1 MKKRILSLL
10 LLGAML
16 ISLAACTDK
25 NNDDGK
31 DSSGSDTTL
40 ADTNDDYAGIEK
52 KNYEKDFVVLYP
64 DFSSD
69 YITYFFTEENTGE
82 ALDVAL
88 FNREVKIEEHLGVD
102 IQYQIADNNGDNGLS
117 AIYPNVQQMAMTGD
131 NLYQMI
137 LTHCIQ
143 VTAVMATDGLLL
155 DLNTVNSIDFDNE
168 WWNHT
173 ANENL
178 EVNGKQFYAISDYV
192 IPEMYVVLFNKSM
205 IDENKLESPYD
216 LVHEGKWTI
225 DKMLELSEAVLLDNG
240 DGVWDVNDTYGFGA
254 PSDHMLTAFSYSC
267 GLTLVEKDEDGFFS
281 FAFNSPKVYDVVDK
295 LQLLFE
301 SPSTYHY
308 NWAADMGLNG
318 YSAEDALNIG
328 TGRALFA
335 LDQIAM
341 LYRWRNSEVDF
352 GILPYPKFDE
362 NQEEYYSLD
371 WAGLTCVPAV
381 AEDHEMIGEVM
392 ELYGCLSSEEV
403 LPAFY
408 DIMLGE
414 KLSRDPESR
423 EMLEIIFD
431 GSVFDAG
438 MNYFGYAKKNM
449 AQFWNLPNAIA
460 TKQMTGYAS
469 FLEKY
474 EEAAIAEIEE
484 FNEAIAD
491 LEQ

>member
-16 ISLAACTDK
+16 VSLAACGGNGDNK
-25 NNDDGK
+25 DDTK
-31 DSSGSDTTL
+31 DTSGSDVT
-40 ADTNDDYAGIEK
+40 ASNEYAGIEK
-52 KNYEKDFVVLYP
+52 KDYGKDFVVLYP

-69 YITYFFTEENTGE
+69 YISYFFAEENTGE
-82 ALDVAL
+82 AMDVAL
-88 FNREVKIEEHLGVD
+88 FNREIKIEEHLGVD
-102 IQYQIADNNGDNGLS
+102 IEYQLVNNNGDSGLS
-117 AIYPNVQQMAMTGD
+117 AIYPAIQQMAMTGD
-131 NLYQMI
+131 NLYQMV

-155 DLNTVNSIDFDNE
+155 DLNTVNSIDFENE
-168 WWNHT
+168 WWNRT
-173 ANENL
+173 ANDNL
-178 EVNGKQFYAISDYV
+178 EIDGKQFYAVSDYV
-192 IPEMYVVLFNKSM
+192 IPEMYVILFNKDL
-205 IDENKLESPYD
+205 IEKNDLENPYD

-225 DKMLELSEAVLLDNG
+225 DKMLELSESVLLDNG
-240 DGVWDVNDTYGFGA
+240 DGIWDVNDTYGFGA

-295 LQLLFE
+295 LKLLFE

-308 NWAADMGLNG
+308 HWAADMGLYG
-318 YSAEDALNIG
+318 YSTEDALNIG
-328 TGRALFA
+328 TGRALFT
-335 LDQIAM
+335 LDQISM
-341 LYRWRNSEVDF
+341 LYRWRNSDVDF
-352 GILPYPKFDE
+352 GILPYPKYDE
-362 NQEEYYSLD
+362 NQDEYYSLD
-371 WAGLTCVPAV
+371 WAALTCVPEV

-423 EMLEIIFD
+423 EMLDIIFD

-449 AQFWNLPNAIA
+449 MQFWNLPDAVA
-460 TKQMTGYAS
+460 SKTMTGYSS
-469 FLEKY
+469 FLEMY
-474 EEAAIAEIEE
+474 EDAAIAEIEE
-484 FNEAIAD
+484 FNSDIEKLD
-491 LEQ
+491 Q